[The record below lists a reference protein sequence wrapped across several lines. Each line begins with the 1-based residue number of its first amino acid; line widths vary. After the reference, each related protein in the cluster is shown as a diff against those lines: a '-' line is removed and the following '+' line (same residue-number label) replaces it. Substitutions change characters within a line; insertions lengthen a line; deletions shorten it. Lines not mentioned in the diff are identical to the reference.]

1 VIALA
6 LIVGGATLVVG
17 VGLAVLL
24 RRLPSVRLQLTGLA
38 MLAVAL
44 PLASVTLSGLVV
56 FHMGAQAEVLLVSAA
71 AAATSLVGAILLAR
85 NIVFNLD
92 RVRDASHELA
102 SGDLGAR
109 APEGGP
115 AEVAQLATSFNAMAG
130 HLEEVFDAR
139 RELVAWASHDLR
151 APITS
156 LQAMLEAM
164 EDGVVEPQHY
174 LETLHGQVRLLSTL
188 VDDLFEMACIDS
200 GAITLAVEPVDLGA
214 LVQRFLQHYELEAQA
229 RGLRVRT
236 VVRDDETWAM
246 CAPDKVERVLTNLV
260 TNALRHTPA
269 GGLIMA
275 SITSGAGAVFVS
287 LEDSGPGVADEERE
301 RIFEPFWRG
310 DAARAPSVGGA
321 GLGLAIARGLIDAQ
335 NGRIWAEAPTRGG
348 TRICFALPA
357 APVGEN
363 RHDGDL
369 EVHRAHA
376 EVRVTTHST
385 ESRFRTDFS

>member
-6 LIVGGATLVVG
+6 LVVGAATLVVG
-17 VGLAVLL
+17 VALAVLL

-56 FHMGAQAEVLLVSAA
+56 FHMGAEAGVLLVSAA
-71 AAATSLVGAILLAR
+71 AAATSLVGAILLTR
-85 NIVFNLD
+85 NIAFHLE
-92 RVRDASHELA
+92 RVRDASQGLA

-115 AEVAQLATSFNAMAG
+115 AEVAELATSFNAMAG
-130 HLEEVFDAR
+130 HLEEMFDAR

-164 EDGVVEPQHY
+164 ADGVVEPQHY
-174 LETLHGQVRLLSTL
+174 FETLHGQVRLLSTL

-200 GAITLAVEPVDLGA
+200 GAITLAVGPADLGR
-214 LVQRFLQHYELEAQA
+214 LVERFLQNYELEARAQ
-229 RGLRVRT
+229 GVRVRT
-236 VVRDDETWAM
+236 IVRDGQAWAL
-246 CAPDKVERVLTNLV
+246 CSPDKVERVLTNLV

-269 GGLIMA
+269 GGLVTA
-275 SITSGAGAVFVS
+275 SVTSGAGAVFVS
-287 LEDSGPGVADEERE
+287 LEDSGAGVAEEERE

-310 DAARAPSVGGA
+310 DPARMPSVGGA

-335 NGRIWAEAPTRGG
+335 KGRIWAETPTRGG

-357 APVGEN
+357 AQSSETPNDGGFELHWADADVG
-363 RHDGDL
+363 
-369 EVHRAHA
+369 
-376 EVRVTTHST
+376 VTTHP
-385 ESRFRTDFS
+385 D

>member
-6 LIVGGATLVVG
+6 LVVGGTTLVVG
-17 VGLAVLL
+17 VALAVLL

-56 FHMGAQAEVLLVSAA
+56 FHMGAQAGVLLVSAA
-71 AAATSLVGAILLAR
+71 AATTSLVGAILLTR
-85 NIVFNLD
+85 NIVFHLE
-92 RVRDASHELA
+92 RVRDASHEVA

-115 AEVAQLATSFNAMAG
+115 AEVAELATSFNAMAG

-164 EDGVVEPQHY
+164 ADGVVEPQHY

-200 GAITLAVEPVDLGA
+200 GAITFDVGPVDLGA
-214 LVQRFLQHYELEAQA
+214 LVEGFLQHYELEAQA

-236 VVRDDETWAM
+236 IVRDDKTWAM

-269 GGLIMA
+269 GGMVTA
-275 SITSGAGAVFVS
+275 SVTGGAGAVFVS

-335 NGRIWAEAPTRGG
+335 NGRIWAETPTRGG

-357 APVGEN
+357 APLDEMPPD
-363 RHDGDL
+363 RSIHL
-369 EVHRAHA
+369 HRAN
-376 EVRVTTHST
+376 
-385 ESRFRTDFS
+385 TDVPFAPLPD

>member
-6 LIVGGATLVVG
+6 LVVGLATLVVG
-17 VGLAVLL
+17 VVLAVLL

-56 FHMGAQAEVLLVSAA
+56 FHMGAQDDVLFVAAA
-71 AAATSLVGAILLAR
+71 AAATSLVGAILLTR
-85 NIVFNLD
+85 NIAFHLE

-115 AEVAQLATSFNAMAG
+115 AELAELANSFNAMAG

-174 LETLHGQVRLLSTL
+174 LGTLHGQVRLLSSL

-214 LVQRFLQHYELEAQA
+214 LVQGFLQHYELEAQA

-236 VVRDDETWAM
+236 VVRDDETWAV

-260 TNALRHTPA
+260 SNALRHTPA
-269 GGLIMA
+269 GGLVTA
-275 SITSGAGAVFVS
+275 SVTSGAGAVFVS

-335 NGRIWAEAPTRGG
+335 NGRIWAETPTRGG

-357 APVGEN
+357 APPGSAASGGNLGLNQTHTV
-363 RHDGDL
+363 
-369 EVHRAHA
+369 AQ
-376 EVRVTTHST
+376 VTS
-385 ESRFRTDFS
+385 FPD

>member
-1 VIALA
+1 
-6 LIVGGATLVVG
+6 
-17 VGLAVLL
+17 
-24 RRLPSVRLQLTGLA
+24 
-38 MLAVAL
+38 
-44 PLASVTLSGLVV
+44 
-56 FHMGAQAEVLLVSAA
+56 MGAQADVLFVSAA
-71 AAATSLVGAILLAR
+71 AAATSLVGAILLTR
-85 NIVFNLD
+85 NIVFHLE

-115 AEVAQLATSFNAMAG
+115 VELAELATSFNAMAG

-174 LETLHGQVRLLSTL
+174 LETLQGQVRLLSTL

-214 LVQRFLQHYELEAQA
+214 LVKRFLQHYELEAKA

-236 VVRDDETWAM
+236 ILRDDETWAM
-246 CAPDKVERVLTNLV
+246 CAPDKVKRVLTNLV
-260 TNALRHTPA
+260 SNALRHTPA
-269 GGLIMA
+269 GGLVTA
-275 SITSGAGAVFVS
+275 SVTSGAGAVFVS
-287 LEDSGPGVADEERE
+287 T
-301 RIFEPFWRG
+301 RG
-310 DAARAPSVGGA
+310 FRSRRVPTRKGSASLSHSGGA
-321 GLGLAIARGLIDAQ
+321 TPHVRPRWAGRDSDLAIARGLIDAQ
-335 NGRIWAEAPTRGG
+335 NGRIWAETPTRGG

-357 APVGEN
+357 APQQPQA
-363 RHDGDL
+363 RDA
-369 EVHRAHA
+369 RAP
-376 EVRVTTHST
+376 EP
-385 ESRFRTDFS
+385 SRTQSGAQASSSPS

>member
-24 RRLPSVRLQLTGLA
+24 RTLPSVRWQLTGLA

-44 PLASVTLSGLVV
+44 PLVSVTLSGLVV
-56 FHMGAQAEVLLVSAA
+56 FHMGAQAGVLLVSAA
-71 AAATSLVGAILLAR
+71 AAATSLVGAILVAR
-85 NIVFNLD
+85 NIVFHLEN
-92 RVRDASHELA
+92 VRHASHELA

-109 APEGGP
+109 APERGP
-115 AEVAQLATSFNAMAG
+115 TEVAELATSFNVMAG

-156 LQAMLEAM
+156 LRAMLEAM

-174 LETLHGQVRLLSTL
+174 VETLQGQVRLLSTL

-200 GAITLAVEPVDLGA
+200 GAITFAVRPADLGE
-214 LVQRFLQHYELEAQA
+214 LVEELLQNYELEAHT

-236 VVRDDETWAM
+236 IVRDDTTWAL

-260 TNALRHTPA
+260 TNALRHTPT
-269 GGLIMA
+269 GGLITA
-275 SITSGAGAVFVS
+275 SVTSGAGAVFVS
-287 LEDSGPGVADEERE
+287 LEDSGPGVAEEERE

-310 DAARAPSVGGA
+310 DAARAPAVGGA

-335 NGRIWAEAPTRGG
+335 NGRIWAETPTRGG

-357 APVGEN
+357 APSGETSPE
-363 RHDGDL
+363 GGLDL
-369 EVHRAHA
+369 YRASTD
-376 EVRVTTHST
+376 VQVTSVP
-385 ESRFRTDFS
+385 D

>member
-6 LIVGGATLVVG
+6 LIVAGATLAVG
-17 VGLAVLL
+17 VALAVLL

-44 PLASVTLSGLVV
+44 PLSSVTLSGLVV
-56 FHMGAQAEVLLVSAA
+56 FHMGAQADVLFVSAA
-71 AAATSLVGAILLAR
+71 AAATSLVGAILLTR
-85 NIVFNLD
+85 NIVFHLD

-102 SGDLGAR
+102 SGDLAAR

-115 AEVAQLATSFNAMAG
+115 AEVAELATSFNAMAG

-200 GAITLAVEPVDLGA
+200 GAITLEVGPVDLGV
-214 LVQRFLQHYELEAQA
+214 LVEGFLQHYELEARA

-236 VVRDDETWAM
+236 TVRDDKAWAV

-260 TNALRHTPA
+260 TNALRYTPA
-269 GGLIMA
+269 GGLITA
-275 SITSGAGAVFVS
+275 SVTSGAGAVFVS
-287 LEDSGPGVADEERE
+287 LEDSGAGVAEEERE
-301 RIFEPFWRG
+301 RIFEPFWRS
-310 DAARAPSVGGA
+310 DAARVPSVGGA

-335 NGRIWAEAPTRGG
+335 NGRIWAETPTRGG

-357 APVGEN
+357 APSGGMPPIGP
-363 RHDGDL
+363 HDL
-369 EVHRAHA
+369 HR
-376 EVRVTTHST
+376 TH
-385 ESRFRTDFS
+385 TDARSSPLPD